1 MRRIAC
7 LVPVVLALAVS
18 GCAGM
23 FDPFSSPDA
32 RSTANDLKII
42 GIALH
47 SYHDTNGRLPIHC
60 IARPAEPTKPLL
72 SWRVAIL
79 PYIEQASLYQQF
91 RHDEPWDSE
100 NNKRLIPLMPK
111 VFMSRTKDA
120 PEGHTYWQQLVGPGG
135 VRPGSPWSFVRFTD
149 GTSNTVAVAEA
160 AEPVIWTKP
169 ADVEVP
175 KEFAPGALKAKFAGQ
190 FNGGFFVLMWDGSV
204 TVARDDADETALQ
217 RLFCPDDG
225 QINNH
230 DLWQRF
236 GR

>member
-1 MRRIAC
+1 M
-7 LVPVVLALAVS
+7 PVALALAVG
-18 GCAGM
+18 GCGGL
-23 FDPFSSPDA
+23 FDPFQSADA
-32 RSTANDLKII
+32 RSTANNLKILE
-42 GIALH
+42 IALH
-47 SYHDTNGRLPIHC
+47 SYHDAMQQLPIHGV
-60 IARPAEPTKPLL
+60 AAPGEPSKPIL

-79 PYIEQASLYQQF
+79 PYIEHDNLYRQF
-91 RHDEPWDSE
+91 NHNEPWDSE
-100 NNKRLIPLMPK
+100 HNKKLIPLMPK
-111 VFMSRTKDA
+111 VYMSRTKTA

-135 VRPGSPWSFVRFTD
+135 VRPGSRWSFVRFTD
-149 GTSNTVAVAEA
+149 GTSNTAAVAEA